1 MVSLSQLNQH
11 VASYVDTGLKEAK
24 LVLLR
29 HSKSKLWCY
38 FGFKEQGGDNEFVY
52 CTLCQTKLKY
62 CQDTTNLL
70 SHFRSQHALE
80 YT

>member
-24 LVLLR
+24 LVPLR

-38 FGFKEQGGDNEFVY
+38 FGFKEQGGDNKFVY
-52 CTLCQTKLKY
+52 CTL
-62 CQDTTNLL
+62 
-70 SHFRSQHALE
+70 
-80 YT
+80 